1 MKNIYL
7 VGFMGTGKTTLGKII
22 SRKLGKKFIETDTL
36 IEKQENKK
44 IADIFNSLGETHFRT
59 LEKNLL
65 KEISQENNLVVSC
78 GGGLI
83 CDEENLKIVLQTG
96 IVFNLTALPET
107 IYERI
112 KHYRHRPL
120 LNVED
125 PLTAIKELQN
135 KRQIFYSKAHYN
147 IDTDNQSPQEI
158 AGKIIDILN
167 RFE

>member
-44 IADIFNSLGETHFRT
+44 IADIFNSSGEVYFRI
-59 LEKNLL
+59 LEKKFL
-65 KEISQENNLVVSC
+65 KEISKENDFVVSC

-83 CDEENLKIVLQTG
+83 CNEENLKILLRTG
-96 IVFNLTALPET
+96 TVFNLTALPKT
-107 IYERI
+107 IYERV

-120 LNVED
+120 LNVAD
-125 PLTAIKELQN
+125 PLTAIKKLMN
-135 KRQIFYSKAHYN
+135 KRQTFYSRAHYT

-158 AGKIIDILN
+158 TGKIIDILN